1 MTDGV
6 EMDKVVSVTSNQSGG
21 IPPSQPTL
29 HYINHHISMTTA
41 PAPASAEASTS
52 YSTGVTTHH
61 TYIPSPLP
69 SAPGFNL
76 HLTRFR
82 DTLLIWVGT
91 AAAESNFGGEEPTG
105 GGGAG
110 GGERRL
116 AADWSV
122 AMPSRGVCLSLFVLD
137 CTKEGRLMV

>member
-1 MTDGV
+1 MIDGV

-21 IPPSQPTL
+21 IPLQTPSTL
-29 HYINHHISMTTA
+29 LYINHHISMTTA
-41 PAPASAEASTS
+41 PALASAEGSTS
-52 YSTGVTTHH
+52 YSTGITTHH

-91 AAAESNFGGEEPTG
+91 AAAESTFGDEEPTG
-105 GGGAG
+105 A

-122 AMPSRGVCLSLFVLD
+122 AMPSRGVCHPYLLEICWTGLRRGD
-137 CTKEGRLMV
+137 